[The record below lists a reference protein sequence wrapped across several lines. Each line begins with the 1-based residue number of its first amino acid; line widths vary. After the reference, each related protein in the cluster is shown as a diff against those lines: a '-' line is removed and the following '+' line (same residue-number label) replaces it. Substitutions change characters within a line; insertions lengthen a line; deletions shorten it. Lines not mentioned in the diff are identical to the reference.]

1 MSQAH
6 WQDLYSSR
14 SPDEVSWFESD
25 PVGSRIRI
33 SQAVAKGARSVVDVG
48 GGASRLVDHLV
59 NLGLDRI
66 VVVDASWT
74 ALDIAKRRLGDR
86 ADMVEWIAA
95 DVTDLEDI
103 GRVDVW
109 HDRAL
114 FHFLIDRNDRVRYVG
129 LCERS
134 LPAEGVAIMAAFA
147 PDGPERCSGLE
158 VRRYDAAGLAAECGP
173 GFHLISSDSYVH
185 TTPRGVRQSFLY
197 STFRRAA

>member
-1 MSQAH
+1 
-6 WQDLYSSR
+6 
-14 SPDEVSWFESD
+14 
-25 PVGSRIRI
+25 
-33 SQAVAKGARSVVDVG
+33 
-48 GGASRLVDHLV
+48 V

-66 VVVDASWT
+66 VVVDASPT
-74 ALDIAKRRLGDR
+74 ALEIAKRRLGDR

-95 DVTDLEDI
+95 DLGDI

-114 FHFLIDRNDRVRYVG
+114 FHFLVDRNERVRYVG
-129 LCERS
+129 LCERT
-134 LPAEGVAIMAAFA
+134 LPAEGVPIMAAFA

-173 GFHLISSDSYVH
+173 VFHLISSDPYVH

-197 STFRRAA
+197 STSAAPPERTSATVQLRRSVVSVEDRPPSAGPHPDS